1 MTRTYYDNFSL
12 LYLNTDKAVKNLSPG
27 KVACIWRIERFQ
39 IDAIKCE
46 EDTGSVFSDVFA
58 AAVVVNEIKFTKKRD
73 AQKQSQ
79 E

>member
-1 MTRTYYDNFSL
+1 MRT
-12 LYLNTDKAVKNLSPG
+12 
-27 KVACIWRIERFQ
+27 Q
-39 IDAIKCE
+39 IHF
-46 EDTGSVFSDVFA
+46 FSDVFA